1 MCLCLDGCSRP
12 ARSLRQAAL
21 PNPCFGAGHPF
32 MAGRYL
38 FMHNGVVGGFARV
51 KRSLLDV
58 SELVCLWAPQR
69 IGTGRPM
76 VDTVH

>member
-1 MCLCLDGCSRP
+1 
-12 ARSLRQAAL
+12 
-21 PNPCFGAGHPF
+21 

>member
-1 MCLCLDGCSRP
+1 
-12 ARSLRQAAL
+12 
-21 PNPCFGAGHPF
+21 

-58 SELVCLWAPQR
+58 SEVVCLCER
-69 IGTGRPM
+69 TRTGRPM